1 MHFAKK
7 IVFHHIYTISLF
19 TTYQLQSS
27 RKRKIEFSKEFVSQV
42 YLFLQICENLSS
54 QNLKKFANFCPSGTL
69 LSPVKAKYFFKLLES
84 LRSYNV
90 YKWKK
95 SKMKMYLEKHPT
107 KTVWSNVLREKARLL
122 LTVLKTT
129 FLITHSSICDLLL
142 SWVCL
147 PSYLC

>member
-69 LSPVKAKYFFKLLES
+69 LSPVKAKYFFKLLEW
-84 LRSYNV
+84 LRLTMYTNEKKV
-90 YKWKK
+90 KWKCTWK
-95 SKMKMYLEKHPT
+95 SIQQKPFGAMSCVKKH
-107 KTVWSNVLREKARLL
+107 
-122 LTVLKTT
+122 
-129 FLITHSSICDLLL
+129 
-142 SWVCL
+142 VC
-147 PSYLC
+147 C